1 MAKMTKYRLERL
13 KEQREKLNARIQAV
27 EAREKSKE
35 RKIDVRKK
43 ILIGAYY
50 LDQAEKNNSM
60 AEIVNL
66 MDKFLKRDF
75 DRDIFGLPA
84 LPNA

>member
-13 KEQREKLNARIQAV
+13 KEQREKINARIQTL
-27 EAREKSKE
+27 EAREKTKE

-75 DRDIFGLPA
+75 DREIFGLEP
-84 LPNA
+84 LPE